1 MVPPL
6 FDDDFCLLQA
16 VKDFAVEALVTQLAV
31 EGFAVAILPGTA
43 GLDVERLCS
52 ERCEPTAYDLCGH
65 LRAVVRSD
73 MLRNASGEHY
83 VGHRFKDA
91 EAVDPTRHPDR
102 QAFSGELVDQG
113 HQPNLAPVV
122 GLRLDE
128 VITPDMI
135 AMLWSQTDAGSVVQ
149 PEPAARLLLLRYFQ
163 PLTAPDP
170 LDAIT
175 PDLPTGVGK
184 Q

>member
-1 MVPPL
+1 MVAPL
-6 FDDDFCLLQA
+6 LDDDSSLLQA
-16 VKDFAVEALVTQLAV
+16 VEDFPVEALVAQLAV
-31 EGFAVAILPGTA
+31 EGFAVAILPGTT

-52 ERCEPTAYDLCGH
+52 KRREPTAYDLCGH
-65 LRAVVRSD
+65 LRAVVRPNMFRD
-73 MLRNASGEHY
+73 ASGEYH
-83 VGHRFKDA
+83 VGHRLKDA

-102 QAFSGELVDQG
+102 QAFPGELVDQG
-113 HQPNLAPVV
+113 HQPKLAPIV

-128 VITPDMI
+128 VVTPDMI
-135 AMLWSQTDAGSVVQ
+135 AMLWSQPDAGAVVE
-149 PEPAARLLLLRYFQ
+149 PEPASRLLPPGYFQ